1 MLFLL
6 SALFVHAQG
15 APEQAVPSLR
25 HSAIFTN
32 SQAPSPRPVILIHGL
47 GDSASG
53 LRHVAE
59 RIESDLSGAY
69 VKSKFIGERG
79 IVHRS
84 SLSRALIPQSSRSV
98 HWRSPLLAGLYIGG
112 HPHADR
118 RSGFIGRLET
128 QVNDMC
134 SGQLASD
141 PALADAPDG
150 IIAIGFSQG
159 GLYAR
164 ALAQTCRGVRI
175 AMLITCVCYSKVFHC
190 IHI

>member
-1 MLFLL
+1 L
-6 SALFVHAQG
+6 ALTT
-15 APEQAVPSLR
+15 P
-25 HSAIFTN
+25 
-32 SQAPSPRPVILIHGL
+32 
-47 GDSASG
+47 
-53 LRHVAE
+53 
-59 RIESDLSGAY
+59 
-69 VKSKFIGERG
+69 
-79 IVHRS
+79 
-84 SLSRALIPQSSRSV
+84 
-98 HWRSPLLAGLYIGG
+98 AGLYIGG
-112 HPHADR
+112 HPRADR

-175 AMLITCVCYSKVFHC
+175 ATLITCVCQGFDC
-190 IHI
+190 IHHF